1 MGFVLNTLRRLTTRT
16 TPATR
21 CGWCGRTTADD
32 VRLLSGPGVYLCA
45 ACVRDAV
52 RHERGAEATDANAVG
67 CQFCNRIRP
76 ALRPTGPGVVQICSA
91 CLVLLDSILSEH
103 DVIQASAT

>member
-1 MGFVLNTLRRLTTRT
+1 
-16 TPATR
+16 
-21 CGWCGRTTADD
+21 
-32 VRLLSGPGVYLCA
+32 
-45 ACVRDAV
+45 
-52 RHERGAEATDANAVG
+52 VG